1 MPNITLLLPNGKQE
15 PYLVLPQTRGRSLY
29 YAAADAYGIGQD
41 QAWKLSLSCGDKK
54 VNLRKLCSEY
64 MGEGAVVTVTEKN

>member
-15 PYLVLPQTRGRSLY
+15 AYLVLPQTRGRSLY
-29 YAAADAYGIGQD
+29 YAAAEAYGIGSD
-41 QAWKLSLSCGDKK
+41 NAWKLSLRCGDKK
-54 VNLRKLCSEY
+54 VKLRKLCSEY